1 MKKSISLPKSYI
13 KVLNEIKTKARNAQ
27 ISAIKRV
34 NQELILLYWN
44 IGKILDHKIKS
55 EKWGSAII
63 DSLVVDLQK
72 EFTGSLGFSR
82 SNLYQMVKFYQIYGK
97 LKIVQTLSGQLSWS
111 HFNLLLSSCETEKER
126 TFYAKKSIEHGWSV
140 RVLNH
145 QIEAKAFESSKKTQ
159 SNFKSTLPKV
169 ANRELLNSIKDEYV
183 FDFLDLEESHSEKQ
197 LEQGLLQKI
206 NAFLIEMGGVFSFIG
221 NQYRLTVDGDDFFVD
236 ILLFHRRLR
245 CMVAIELKIGEF
257 KPEYAG
263 KMQFYLTALNET
275 AQQPGENPS
284 IGIILCKSKKKTIVE
299 YALKE
304 AKQPIAVAT
313 YRVTTELPI
322 ELRKELPT
330 PKQIE
335 TLFKITDA
343 NPIVQTVSGQLKK
356 KKAKRVN
363 KK

>member
-1 MKKSISLPKSYI
+1 MKKNIILPTSYSE
-13 KVLNEIKTKARNAQ
+13 VLNEIKKQARISQ
-27 ISAIKRV
+27 ISAVKKV

-44 IGKILDHKIKS
+44 IGKILDQKIKS

-63 DSLVVDLQK
+63 DSLVLDLQK

-82 SNLYQMVKFYQIYGK
+82 TNLYQMVKFYQIYP
-97 LKIVQTLSGQLSWS
+97 LIQIVQSLAGQISWT
-111 HFNLLLSSCETEKER
+111 HFNMLLSKCKTNKER
-126 TFYAKKSIEHGWSV
+126 AFYANKIIENGWSV
-140 RVLNH
+140 RVLEH
-145 QIEAKAFESSKKTQ
+145 QIEANTFRSSKKTQ
-159 SNFKSTLPKV
+159 SNFKTTLPKIV
-169 ANRELLNSIKDEYV
+169 NRELLNSIKDEYI
-183 FDFLDLEESHSEKQ
+183 FDFLDLEDSHSERQ
-197 LEQGLLQKI
+197 LELGLLQKI

-221 NQYRLTVDGDDFFVD
+221 SQYRLTVDGDDFFVD

-275 AQQPGENPS
+275 SQQPGENPS

-313 YRVTTELPI
+313 YRVTTKLPSD
-322 ELRKELPT
+322 LKNELPT

-343 NPIVQTVSGQLKK
+343 SPIVQTPPGQLKK
-356 KKAKRVN
+356 KKVMRV